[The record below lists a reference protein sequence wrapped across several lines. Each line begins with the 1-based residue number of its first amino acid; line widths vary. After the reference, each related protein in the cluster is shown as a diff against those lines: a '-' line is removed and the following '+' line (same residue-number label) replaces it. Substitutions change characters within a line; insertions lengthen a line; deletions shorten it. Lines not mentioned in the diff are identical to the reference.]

1 MVSVLKFQAVGSLE
15 YTFKLAE
22 DDEKLESR
30 CRRRQRKGKNK
41 NGILLPKLFRPTVR
55 KNCSSDLENFLK
67 FEAEGPKI
75 IGIQKHAGEV

>member
-30 CRRRQRKGKNK
+30 CRRQRKGKNK
-41 NGILLPKLFRPTVR
+41 KKPISQYEQDTFQNVFHARKCLTTMPLLNSV
-55 KNCSSDLENFLK
+55 
-67 FEAEGPKI
+67 
-75 IGIQKHAGEV
+75 